1 MGTHSPTASTQT
13 LPEMDAFKGKFQRS
27 SEENYEE
34 LLKLLD
40 VNLLLRK
47 AATVSTPVV
56 EISENDGVFT
66 IKSSTT
72 LKSTEMSFKLGEAFD
87 ETTPDG
93 REVTGL
99 ANLED
104 GKLVITQKAKKEGVR
119 SSKSVREMTSPD
131 ELTYTITVDGKDL
144 VCTQKYKDCSLTT
157 TTTVCVMYGTGVNIA
172 QVPGYIVIPVL

>member
-1 MGTHSPTASTQT
+1 
-13 LPEMDAFKGKFQRS
+13 MDAFKGKFERA

-40 VNLLLRK
+40 VNFLLRK
-47 AATVSTPVV
+47 AATVSTPVM

-66 IKSSTT
+66 M
-72 LKSTEMSFKLGEAFD
+72 KSTEMSFKLGEPFD

-99 ANLED
+99 ANIED
-104 GKLVITQKAKKEGVR
+104 GKLVITQKAKKEGVL
-119 SSKSVREMTSPD
+119 SSKSIREMTTPD

-144 VCTQKYKDCSLTT
+144 VCTQKYKRL
-157 TTTVCVMYGTGVNIA
+157 
-172 QVPGYIVIPVL
+172 